1 MANLGAINKH
11 SDSFFQ
17 ISGRFSLRMD
27 ILFSRLVAF
36 PKDTASD
43 S

>member
-1 MANLGAINKH
+1 MANLGAIDKH
-11 SDSFFQ
+11 SDSFFP

-27 ILFSRLVAF
+27 LFSRLTAI